1 MATRWIVAKNI
12 WQYMV
17 SICAAYF
24 VTLSLYPG
32 ILSEI
37 KRCPEDHWFPVLLMT
52 LFNGTDLIGK
62 VIIDK
67 DFDSFSNQSRISSLI
82 TRIFR
87 CWLPYNTNGS
97 AVSYSYSPAGE

>member
-1 MATRWIVAKNI
+1 MATRWVVAKNI

-32 ILSEI
+32 IISEI

-62 VIIDK
+62 VCNFII
-67 DFDSFSNQSRISSLI
+67 
-82 TRIFR
+82 
-87 CWLPYNTNGS
+87 NTSCFVDLYRVFHTHMKLLHGRFK
-97 AVSYSYSPAGE
+97 ATYVALM

>member
-1 MATRWIVAKNI
+1 MIKMYTVPIQSRKEYQNRRFFFFNFKTVNYILGGMAARWIVAKNI

-32 ILSEI
+32 IISEI
-37 KRCPEDHWFPVLLMT
+37 KSCAEDHWFPVLLMT

-62 VIIDK
+62 V
-67 DFDSFSNQSRISSLI
+67 NER
-82 TRIFR
+82 
-87 CWLPYNTNGS
+87 
-97 AVSYSYSPAGE
+97 